1 MQSPHH
7 GCGSLKADLT
17 SNRCGPN
24 IASNAVMKKTLL
36 LVRPLGQTF
45 SESFSPN
52 GSQASSASSQSLAPA
67 HSALPAPG
75 SLRTFH
81 TAAEQKLASMCA
93 VAGTQMFCV

>member
-1 MQSPHH
+1 MQSPHRC
-7 GCGSLKADLT
+7 CGSLEANST
-17 SNRCGPN
+17 SNHCNPN
-24 IASNAVMKKTLL
+24 AANNAVMKRIWL
-36 LVRPLGQTF
+36 LVRPFGQTS
-45 SESFSPN
+45 SESSPN
-52 GSQASSASSQSLAPA
+52 SSQASPTGSQSLSPA